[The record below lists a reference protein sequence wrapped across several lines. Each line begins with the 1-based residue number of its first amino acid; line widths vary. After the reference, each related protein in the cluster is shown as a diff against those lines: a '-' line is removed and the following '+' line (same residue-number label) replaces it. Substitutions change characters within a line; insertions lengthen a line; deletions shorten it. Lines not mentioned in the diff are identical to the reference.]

1 MRNCIVRNTCEVMSD
16 EIVRLDSVEP
26 SESGAKLTTDANAN
40 DVLEAASVESGYG
53 GGDDAS
59 SVGGSVASLSDAA
72 APDAPTEEERQAWI
86 AEIFK
91 IEEEAATLRLV
102 LQV

>member
-1 MRNCIVRNTCEVMSD
+1 MSA

-53 GGDDAS
+53 GGDDDS
-59 SVGGSVASLSDAA
+59 SVDGSVASLSDAA

-86 AEIFK
+86 AEIAK